1 MFSWFL
7 ESEHQA
13 RKDAVDQL
21 ILDVHSRCIRNREAL
36 QRVDRCGCF
45 YCLAIF
51 DPQEIEEWIED
62 EGGDTA
68 LCPRCEIDSVPPR
81 IGRLSS
87 GGRFP
92 APSIALSTPALAIRE
107 FMTLNS
113 RVFCRR
119 WVTPPRAET
128 IFGSSDCREF

>member
-68 LCPRCEIDSVPPR
+68 LCPRCEIDSVPPE
-81 IGRLSS
+81 S
-87 GGRFP
+87 GDYPLAEDFLRR
-92 APSIALSTPALAIRE
+92 ALLYQHRPWQYA
-107 FMTLNS
+107 NS
-113 RVFCRR
+113 
-119 WVTPPRAET
+119 
-128 IFGSSDCREF
+128 

>member
-1 MFSWFL
+1 MFSRFF

-21 ILDVHSRCIRNREAL
+21 ILDVHSKCIRNREAL

-51 DPQEIEEWIED
+51 DPQEIGEWIED

-68 LCPRCEIDSVPPR
+68 LCPPLRNRLGPPR
-81 IGRLSS
+81 IGRVSS
-87 GGRFP
+87 DERLPAAHVRLLVLARTPCGCAGGR
-92 APSIALSTPALAIRE
+92 AGWGDL
-107 FMTLNS
+107 
-113 RVFCRR
+113 RVLLENFTADEVS
-119 WVTPPRAET
+119 WLLGV
-128 IFGSSDCREF
+128 

>member
-1 MFSWFL
+1 MFSRFL

-21 ILDVHSRCIRNREAL
+21 ILDAHSSCIRNREAL

-68 LCPRCEIDSVPPR
+68 LCPRCNLFSAEDA
-81 IGRLSS
+81 GFSS
-87 GGRFP
+87 R
-92 APSIALSTPALAIRE
+92 
-107 FMTLNS
+107 
-113 RVFCRR
+113 
-119 WVTPPRAET
+119 
-128 IFGSSDCREF
+128 

>member
-68 LCPRCEIDSVPPR
+68 LCPRCEIDSVPPNRATILWRKISCAEHCFINTGPGNTR
-81 IGRLSS
+81 IHDIEFARVLQTMGD
-87 GGRFP
+87 
-92 APSIALSTPALAIRE
+92 PSE
-107 FMTLNS
+107 
-113 RVFCRR
+113 
-119 WVTPPRAET
+119 
-128 IFGSSDCREF
+128 G